1 MSLVLSVRTSLRQ
14 RSNHAVLRSVCVQ
27 VIQLSRV
34 DSTEMCRIDHRLL
47 QLVEGS
53 LMDGCRFPLEVC
65 LKHRGQ
71 RGCSSLEPFDKL
83 LVKSTQSNE
92 LSNFMNRSW
101 RRPTSN
107 DLDLFGV
114 HVYSI
119 FVDDV
124 STEVYSTLEECGFMD
139 AGKDLVFTE

>member
-1 MSLVLSVRTSLRQ
+1 MSLVLSMRTSLRQ
-14 RSNHAVLRSVCVQ
+14 RSTHAVFRSFCVQ
-27 VIQLSRV
+27 VIRLSMV

-53 LMDGCRFPLEVC
+53 LMDGCPFPLKVC
-65 LKHRGQ
+65 LKDRGQ
-71 RGCSSLEPFDKL
+71 RGCGSLDPFDKL

-124 STEVYSTLEECGFMD
+124 STEGYSTLEECGFID
-139 AGKDLVFTE
+139 ARKELVLTE

>member
-1 MSLVLSVRTSLRQ
+1 M
-14 RSNHAVLRSVCVQ
+14 
-27 VIQLSRV
+27 
-34 DSTEMCRIDHRLL
+34 DSYPFL
-47 QLVEGS
+47 
-53 LMDGCRFPLEVC
+53 LEVC

-71 RGCSSLEPFDKL
+71 RGCNSLEPFDKL
-83 LVKSTQSNE
+83 LVKSTQCNE

-107 DLDLFGV
+107 DLDLFVV

-124 STEVYSTLEECGFMD
+124 STEGYSTLEECGFIN
-139 AGKDLVFTE
+139 AGKELVFTE

>member
-1 MSLVLSVRTSLRQ
+1 MRTSLRQ
-14 RSNHAVLRSVCVQ
+14 RSTHAVFRSVCVQ
-27 VIQLSRV
+27 VIWLSRV
-34 DSTEMCRIDHRLL
+34 NSTEMCCIHHRPL

-53 LMDGCRFPLEVC
+53 LTDGCPFPLEVC
-65 LKHRGQ
+65 FQHRSR
-71 RGCSSLEPFDKL
+71 RGCNSLEPFDKL
-83 LVKSTQSNE
+83 LVKYTQSNE

-124 STEVYSTLEECGFMD
+124 PTEGYSTLKECGIID
-139 AGKDLVFTE
+139 ARKELVFAE

>member
-1 MSLVLSVRTSLRQ
+1 MSLVLSMRTSLRQ
-14 RSNHAVLRSVCVQ
+14 RSTHAVFRSVCVQ
-27 VIQLSRV
+27 VIRLSRV
-34 DSTEMCRIDHRLL
+34 DSTEMCRIDHRLI

-53 LMDGCRFPLEVC
+53 LMDSCPFPTEVC
-65 LKHRGQ
+65 LKHRSQ
-71 RGCSSLEPFDKL
+71 RGCNSLEPFDKL
-83 LVKSTQSNE
+83 LVNSTQLNE

-107 DLDLFGV
+107 DLDLFGF

-124 STEVYSTLEECGFMD
+124 STEGYSTLEEFRFIH
-139 AGKDLVFTE
+139 AGKELVFTA

>member
-1 MSLVLSVRTSLRQ
+1 
-14 RSNHAVLRSVCVQ
+14 
-27 VIQLSRV
+27 
-34 DSTEMCRIDHRLL
+34 
-47 QLVEGS
+47 
-53 LMDGCRFPLEVC
+53 MDGCPFPPEVC

-71 RGCSSLEPFDKL
+71 RGCDSLEPFDKL
-83 LVKSTQSNE
+83 LIKSTRSNE
-92 LSNFMNRSW
+92 LSNFMNCSS

-124 STEVYSTLEECGFMD
+124 STEGYSTLEECGFID
-139 AGKDLVFTE
+139 AGRKLVSTE

>member
-1 MSLVLSVRTSLRQ
+1 MSLVLSMRTSLRQ
-14 RSNHAVLRSVCVQ
+14 RSTHAVFRSVCVQ
-27 VIQLSRV
+27 VIRLSGV
-34 DSTEMCRIDHRLL
+34 DSTEMCRIDHRLS

-53 LMDGCRFPLEVC
+53 LMDGCPFPLEVC

-71 RGCSSLEPFDKL
+71 RGCDSLERFDKL

-107 DLDLFGV
+107 DVDLFGV

-124 STEVYSTLEECGFMD
+124 STEGYSTLEECAFID
-139 AGKDLVFTE
+139 AGKELVLTE